1 MKKKIFGADLYVTFE
16 GTIEDYQGNQVVT
29 KKGDGGNYFV
39 NIGKNRRRSVSKLVA
54 EAFIGPYKGSHTIIH
69 LDGDKS
75 NNAAYNLEYSRN
87 NNLGTI
93 VNRWSLYKSIPVD
106 RINLILSKLDA
117 GEAID
122 NIAKKFNF
130 PTSMILYIIS
140 KNNENNAKKA

>member
-16 GTIEDYQGNQVVT
+16 GTIEDSQGNQVVT
-29 KKGDGGNYFV
+29 KKKEGGNYFV
-39 NIGKNRRRSVSKLVA
+39 NIGKNKYRSVPKLVA
-54 EAFIGPYKGSHTIIH
+54 EAFIGPYKGSYAIIH

-75 NNAAYNLEYSRN
+75 NNAAYNLEYSKN
-87 NNLGTI
+87 NNLGVI
-93 VNRWSLYKSIPVD
+93 ANRWALYNSIPKD
-106 RINLILSKLDA
+106 RINLILSKLED

-122 NIAKKFNF
+122 DIAKKFKF